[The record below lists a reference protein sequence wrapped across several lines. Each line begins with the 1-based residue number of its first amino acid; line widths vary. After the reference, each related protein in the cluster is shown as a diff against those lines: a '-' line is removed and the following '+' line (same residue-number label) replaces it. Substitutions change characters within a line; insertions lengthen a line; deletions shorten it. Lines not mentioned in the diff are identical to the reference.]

1 MQTFQDVIK
10 EKINALEESNARAR
24 RLLVDPN
31 FHTARIKEVMDNVK
45 SQVQEY
51 EGAFEDLQVE
61 FVSVCEKVPDM
72 VRSTWLETQ
81 ESVNQISSELRRW
94 NEMLKLYETWAIENA
109 PEDEELIEAVKSGEV
124 PEPSTRTGIRRK
136 PGNKPPI
143 SLGKH
148 RRISSAP
155 ESGEDSEA

>member
-10 EKINALEESNARAR
+10 EKINALEESNARVR

-31 FHTARIKEVMDNVK
+31 FHTVRIKEVMDNVK

-51 EGAFEDLQVE
+51 EGEFEDLQVE

-109 PEDEELIEAVKSGEV
+109 PEDEELIEAVKAGDV

-136 PGNKPPI
+136 PGTKPPI